1 MMSLFSLTIF
11 RGISV
16 FCGALLLFNLLSSY
30 TVSLCEMKLKLKVK
44 LPIFFIR
51 LVIAFTLGVF
61 LYF

>member
-1 MMSLFSLTIF
+1 MMSAFSSTIF

-16 FCGALLLFNLLSSY
+16 FCGAVLLFNLLSPY

-44 LPIFFIR
+44 LPIIFIR
-51 LVIAFTLGVF
+51 LVIAITLGVF

>member
-1 MMSLFSLTIF
+1 MMSAFSSTIF

-16 FCGALLLFNLLSSY
+16 FCGAVLLFNLLSPY

-51 LVIAFTLGVF
+51 LVIAITLGVF

>member
-1 MMSLFSLTIF
+1 MMSAFSSTIF

-16 FCGALLLFNLLSSY
+16 FCGAVLLFNLLSPY